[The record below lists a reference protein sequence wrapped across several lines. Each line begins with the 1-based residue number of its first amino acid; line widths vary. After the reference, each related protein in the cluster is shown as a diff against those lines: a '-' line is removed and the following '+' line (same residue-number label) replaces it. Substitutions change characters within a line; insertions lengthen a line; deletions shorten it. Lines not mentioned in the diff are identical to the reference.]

1 MFIKGEEMVKIKL
14 KDFSKPEKREER
26 RDLELEMVEEKHD
39 NYCKCG
45 VICDRKAL
53 GKVVDLV

>member
-1 MFIKGEEMVKIKL
+1 MVKIKL

-53 GKVVDLV
+53 GKEVDLV